1 MDLVFHRGYSMLSA
15 IYVHCNSQST
25 IRMTQSSVYNDK
37 SKHIHRRLNTIKYLL
52 SNIII
57 FIDSLK
63 LQKNIMDLL
72 TIGLSR
78 EFVYISSR

>member
-15 IYVHCNSQST
+15 IYVHCDNQSA
-25 IRMTQSSVYNDK
+25 IKMTQSSMYNGK
-37 SKHIHRRLNTIKYLL
+37 SKHIHCRLNTIKYLL
-52 SNIII
+52 SNRII

-63 LQKNIMDLL
+63 LQKNIIDLL